1 MNNQKTFKSL
11 YYVSL
16 ILTILIYF
24 LSLQPITI
32 FGSGML
38 LPLNF
43 ILGVICLI
51 FVLIFTIK
59 GLKGKINNVNVL
71 FPIIYLLFLIIVS
84 IIAVVLNSKLI
95 IPYIHYNY
103 YISFILIN
111 YLLLN
116 IYSLLSISK

>member
-1 MNNQKTFKSL
+1 MNNQKTFKIL
-11 YYVSL
+11 YYVAFAV
-16 ILTILIYF
+16 TILIYF
-24 LSLQPITI
+24 LSSQPITI

-38 LPLNF
+38 IPLNF

-51 FVLIFTIK
+51 LVLIFTIK
-59 GLKGKINNVNVL
+59 AKKKKLNNVNIL
-71 FPIIYLLFLIIVS
+71 FPISYLLFLIIVS
-84 IIAVVLNSKLI
+84 IIAVLLNSKLV

-116 IYSLLSISK
+116 IYSVLSISK

>member
-1 MNNQKTFKSL
+1 MNNQRTFKIL
-11 YYVSL
+11 YYVAFA
-16 ILTILIYF
+16 LTILIYF
-24 LSLQPITI
+24 LSSQPITI

-38 LPLNF
+38 IPLNF

-59 GLKGKINNVNVL
+59 AKKKKLNNVNIL
-71 FPIIYLLFLIIVS
+71 FPISYLLFLIIVS
-84 IIAVVLNSKLI
+84 IIAVVLNNKLI
-95 IPYIHYNY
+95 IPYIHYHY

-116 IYSLLSISK
+116 IYSALSISK